1 MTISK
6 HKEYGSAGSLTSNP
20 TSSEWNEMVEI
31 IQDSGSNLK
40 TKSIQISSD
49 ETIDLS
55 GGTGSAYL
63 KYNDTT
69 KRLEVW
75 VGGSKKEEW
84 S

>member
-6 HKEYGSAGSLTSNP
+6 HKECGAEGSLTSNP
-20 TSSEWNEMVEI
+20 TSNGWNEIVDR
-31 IQDSGSNLK
+31 IQDAGSGLV
-40 TKSIQISSD
+40 TKSVTQNSD
-49 ETIDLS
+49 ELFDLS

-63 KYNDTT
+63 KYNGAT